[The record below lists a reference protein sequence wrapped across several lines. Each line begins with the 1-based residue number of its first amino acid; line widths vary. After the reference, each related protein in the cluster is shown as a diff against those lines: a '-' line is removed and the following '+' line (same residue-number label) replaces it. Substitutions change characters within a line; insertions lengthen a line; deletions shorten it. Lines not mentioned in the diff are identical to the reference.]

1 MAPPRTAQAVADRI
15 LALTPSPTMAMDA
28 KAKAMVRSGIDV
40 INLSVG
46 EPDFDTPAHIKEA
59 AIAAIQEGFNKYTPA
74 GGIPELK
81 EAIAEKLSRENGVD
95 YSANEVVACVGG
107 KQAVCNVFL
116 AICDPGD
123 EVIVHAP
130 TWPTFLEQIK
140 LAQGNPVTV
149 PLASPF
155 SISADPLVER
165 ITPKTRAILLNSP
178 CNPTGEVADP
188 AEIRKLAQACVERG
202 IYFIAD
208 ETYEHFLY
216 GDTEHLSPAS
226 MGPDE
231 KAHVITVNTVSKT
244 YAMTGWRLGYVAGP
258 EPVIKAINDLMT
270 QITSNPTAAAQKAA
284 IAALTGPQDCVWEM
298 VAEFSAR
305 RTLLVEG
312 LRAIGYT
319 CALPGGAF
327 YAFPQVKGDEED
339 MAVADR
345 LLEEAHIASVPG
357 SSFLADGHL
366 RMSYATSREKLQE
379 ALERLQ
385 ALA

>member
-1 MAPPRTAQAVADRI
+1 M
-15 LALTPSPTMAMDA
+15 
-28 KAKAMVRSGIDV
+28 
-40 INLSVG
+40 
-46 EPDFDTPAHIKEA
+46 
-59 AIAAIQEGFNKYTPA
+59 
-74 GGIPELK
+74 
-81 EAIAEKLSRENGVD
+81 
-95 YSANEVVACVGG
+95 
-107 KQAVCNVFL
+107 
-116 AICDPGD
+116 
-123 EVIVHAP
+123 
-130 TWPTFLEQIK
+130 
-140 LAQGNPVTV
+140 
-149 PLASPF
+149 
-155 SISADPLVER
+155 
-165 ITPKTRAILLNSP
+165 
-178 CNPTGEVADP
+178 ADP
-188 AEIRKLAQACVERG
+188 AEIRKLAEACVERG

-226 MGPDE
+226 MGADE

-284 IAALTGPQDCVWEM
+284 IAALTGPQDCVREM

-305 RTLLVEG
+305 RALLVEG
-312 LRAIGYT
+312 LRGLGYM

-327 YAFPQVKGDEED
+327 YAFPQVKGGEED

-345 LLEEAHIASVPG
+345 LLQEAHIATVPG
-357 SSFLADGHL
+357 SSFLADGYL

-385 ALA
+385 KV

>member
-1 MAPPRTAQAVADRI
+1 MAPPSTAQAVADRI
-15 LALTPSPTMAMDA
+15 LNLTPSPTMAMDA

-81 EAIAEKLSRENGVD
+81 EAIAEKLTRENGVD

-155 SISADPLVER
+155 SITADPLLDR

-188 AEIRKLAQACVERG
+188 AEICKLARVCVERG

-226 MGPDE
+226 MGADE
-231 KAHVITVNTVSKT
+231 KSHVITVNTVSKT

-284 IAALTGPQDCVWEM
+284 IAALTGPQDCVREM

-305 RTLLVEG
+305 RTLLVDG
-312 LRAIGYT
+312 LRSIGYT

-327 YAFPQVKGDEED
+327 YAFPQVKGDEQD

-357 SSFLADGHL
+357 SSFLADGFL

-379 ALERLQ
+379 ALERLRR
-385 ALA
+385 L

>member
-1 MAPPRTAQAVADRI
+1 MAPPSTAQAVADRI

-46 EPDFDTPAHIKEA
+46 EPDFDTPAHIKDA

-95 YSANEVVACVGG
+95 YTPNEVVACVGG

-140 LAQGNPVTV
+140 LAQGEPVTV

-155 SISADPLVER
+155 SITADPLLER

-216 GDTEHLSPAS
+216 GDTKHLSPAS
-226 MGPDE
+226 MGADE

-284 IAALTGPQDCVWEM
+284 IAALTGPQDCVREM

-305 RTLLVEG
+305 RSLLVEG

-327 YAFPQVKGDEED
+327 YAFPQVKGDEAD

-385 ALA
+385 ELA

>member
-15 LALTPSPTMAMDA
+15 LNLTPSPTMAMDA

-46 EPDFDTPAHIKEA
+46 EPDFDTPDHIKEA

-95 YSANEVVACVGG
+95 YSPNEVVACVGG

-155 SISADPLVER
+155 SITADPLVER

-216 GDTEHLSPAS
+216 GATEHLSPAS
-226 MGPDE
+226 MGADE
-231 KAHVITVNTVSKT
+231 KANVITVNTVSKT

-270 QITSNPTAAAQKAA
+270 QITSNPTSAAQKAA
-284 IAALTGPQDCVWEM
+284 IAALTGPQDCVQEM

-312 LRAIGYT
+312 LRDLGYT

-327 YAFPQVKGDEED
+327 YAFPQVKGDEQD

-345 LLEEAHIASVPG
+345 LLEEAHVATVPG
-357 SSFLADGHL
+357 SSFLADGYL

-385 ALA
+385 ELA

>member
-1 MAPPRTAQAVADRI
+1 MAPPSTAQAVADRI
-15 LALTPSPTMAMDA
+15 LKLTPSPTMAMDA

-59 AIAAIQEGFNKYTPA
+59 AITAIQEGFNKYTPA

-81 EAIAEKLSRENGVD
+81 EAIAEKLLRENGVD

-149 PLASPF
+149 PLNSPF
-155 SISADPLVER
+155 SITADPLLER

-188 AEIRKLAQACVERG
+188 AEIRKLARACVERG

-231 KAHVITVNTVSKT
+231 KDHVITVNTVSKT

-284 IAALTGPQDCVWEM
+284 IAALSGPQVCVREM

-305 RTLLVEG
+305 RALLVDG
-312 LRAIGYT
+312 LRSIGYT

-327 YAFPQVKGDEED
+327 YAFPQVKGDEQD

-345 LLEEAHIASVPG
+345 LLEEAHIATVPG
-357 SSFLADGHL
+357 SSFLADGYL
-366 RMSYATSREKLQE
+366 RMSYATSREKLQD
-379 ALERLQ
+379 ALERLGNMS
-385 ALA
+385 

>member
-1 MAPPRTAQAVADRI
+1 MAPPGTAQAVADRI

-28 KAKAMVRSGIDV
+28 KAKAMVQSGIDV

-46 EPDFDTPAHIKEA
+46 EPDFDTPEHIKAA
-59 AIAAIQEGFNKYTPA
+59 AIGAIQDGFNKYTPA

-81 EAIAEKLSRENGVD
+81 EAIAAKLARENGVS
-95 YSANEVVACVGG
+95 YSPSEVVACVGG

-116 AICDPGD
+116 AICNPGD

-140 LAQGNPVTV
+140 LAQGTPVTV

-155 SISADPLVER
+155 SITAAPLLER
-165 ITPKTRAILLNSP
+165 VTANTRAILINSP
-178 CNPTGEVADP
+178 CNPTGEVAP
-188 AEIRKLAQACVERG
+188 PEELRTLARECAARG
-202 IYFIAD
+202 IYLIAD
-208 ETYEHFLY
+208 ETYEHFIY
-216 GDTEHLSPAS
+216 GDAAHLSPAS
-226 MGPDE
+226 LGADE

-270 QITSNPTAAAQKAA
+270 QLTSNPTSAAQKAA
-284 IAALTGPQDCVWEM
+284 IAALTGPQDCVRDM
-298 VAEFSAR
+298 VAEFRER
-305 RTLLVEG
+305 RSLLVEG
-312 LRAIGYT
+312 LRNAGYS
-319 CALPGGAF
+319 CAMPGGAF

-345 LLEEAHIASVPG
+345 LLQEAHIATVPG
-357 SSFLADGHL
+357 SSFLADGYL
-366 RMSYATSREKLQE
+366 RMSYATSRAKLQE

-385 ALA
+385 ELL

>member
-1 MAPPRTAQAVADRI
+1 MAPPSSAQAVANRI
-15 LALTPSPTMAMDA
+15 LELTPSPTMAMDA

-46 EPDFDTPAHIKEA
+46 EPDFDTPEHIKAA
-59 AIAAIQEGFNKYTPA
+59 AIAAIQDGFNKYTPA

-95 YSANEVVACVGG
+95 YSPSEVVACVGG

-140 LAQGNPVTV
+140 LAQGEPVTV
-149 PLASPF
+149 PLHSPF
-155 SISADPLVER
+155 SIAADPLLKR

-188 AEIRKLAQACVERG
+188 AEIRNLARACVERG

-216 GDTEHLSPAS
+216 GDTVHLSPAS

-258 EPVIKAINDLMT
+258 EPVVKAINDLMT

-284 IAALTGPQDCVWEM
+284 IAALTGPQDCVREM

-312 LRAIGYT
+312 LRSIGYT
-319 CALPGGAF
+319 CSLPGGAF
-327 YAFPQVKGDEED
+327 YAFPQVRGDEED

-345 LLEEAHIASVPG
+345 LLEEAHVATVPG

-379 ALERLQ
+379 ALERLRK
-385 ALA
+385 AS

>member
-1 MAPPRTAQAVADRI
+1 MAPPSTAQAVADRI

-46 EPDFDTPAHIKEA
+46 EPDFDTPVHIKEA
-59 AIAAIQEGFNKYTPA
+59 AIAAIQDGFNKYTPA

-140 LAQGNPVTV
+140 LAQGSPVTV
-149 PLASPF
+149 PLDSPF
-155 SISADPLVER
+155 SITADPLLER
-165 ITPKTRAILLNSP
+165 ITPSTRAILLNSP

-188 AEIRKLAQACVERG
+188 AEIRKLAKACVERG

-284 IAALTGPQDCVWEM
+284 IAALTGPQDCVREM

-312 LRAIGYT
+312 LRSLGYT
-319 CALPGGAF
+319 CAFPGGAF
-327 YAFPQVKGDEED
+327 YAFPEVKGDEED

-357 SSFLADGHL
+357 SSFLANGHL

-385 ALA
+385 ELA

>member
-15 LALTPSPTMAMDA
+15 LNLTPSPTMAMDA
-28 KAKAMVRSGIDV
+28 KAKAMVRSGVDV

-155 SISADPLVER
+155 SITADPLVER

-216 GDTEHLSPAS
+216 GATEHLSPAS
-226 MGPDE
+226 MGADE

-270 QITSNPTAAAQKAA
+270 QITSNPTSAAQKAA
-284 IAALTGPQDCVWEM
+284 IAALTGPQDCVREM

-305 RTLLVEG
+305 RMLLVEG
-312 LRAIGYT
+312 LRSLGYT
-319 CALPGGAF
+319 CAFPGGAF

-345 LLEEAHIASVPG
+345 LLEEAHIATVPG
-357 SSFLADGHL
+357 SSFLADGYL

-385 ALA
+385 ELA